1 MRRIF
6 HLSIPVADLE
16 QASHFYQRF
25 LGATVGRTADDW
37 VDILLWGHQIT
48 LQHRPDEVLPRA
60 AQGKRHFGVVLP
72 WTEWQALGAKLESLG
87 TEFLE
92 PPVAL
97 HESTPMEQA
106 KLYIQDPSH
115 NVIEIKAYRDFPGVL
130 GTQDPDYGDDAA

>member
-6 HLSIPVADLE
+6 HLSIPVTGLK

-25 LGATVGRTADDW
+25 LGATVGRSADDW
-37 VDILLWGHQIT
+37 VDMLLWGHQIT
-48 LQHRPDEVLPRA
+48 LQYRPDEVLPRD

-72 WTEWQALGAKLESLG
+72 WPEWHALRAKLESLG

-92 PPVAL
+92 LPVVL

-106 KLYIQDPSH
+106 KLYIEDPSH

-130 GTQDPDYGDDAA
+130 GTQDPDYRNDIA